1 MTFRRTLEMSI
12 SGEEFLRL
20 LRAVVDAFD
29 PDGETIRWL
38 DRGRSWTIRL
48 VPLPAR
54 SAGSVKVPRHRVE
67 IALDDCTA
75 AEGEA
80 FMQRFHRAF
89 LRGGG

>member
-1 MTFRRTLEMSI
+1 MTFRQSLEMSI
-12 SGEEFLRL
+12 SREEFVRL
-20 LRAVVDAFD
+20 LQAVVEAFD
-29 PDGETIRWL
+29 LDGETVRWL

-54 SAGSVKVPRHRVE
+54 TAGSVKVPRRRVE
-67 IALDDCTA
+67 IALEDCTA

-80 FMQRFHRAF
+80 FMRRFQRAF